1 MKTVRPKQPV
11 FTKEAP
17 KQVGLIESVLSEPI
31 EIIGEEKKELFI
43 EEENSITFTI
53 TLTKRQYNLYIEKGG
68 LKWLKNAILG
78 YKTKK
83 KKGKK

>member
-1 MKTVRPKQPV
+1 MKIIRPKQPV
-11 FTKEAP
+11 FTKETP